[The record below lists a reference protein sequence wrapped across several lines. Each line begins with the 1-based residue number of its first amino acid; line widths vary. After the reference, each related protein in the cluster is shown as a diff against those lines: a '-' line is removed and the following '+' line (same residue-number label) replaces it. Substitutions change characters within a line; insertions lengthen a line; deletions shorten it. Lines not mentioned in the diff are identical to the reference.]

1 MVPNK
6 HDKVEED
13 ANYFFLSATFSLP
26 SSSSLLK
33 LPIIILKCVI
43 TLVFL
48 LIFVAINFQFVR
60 SRVGGSQISN
70 KPFYKVTTPDD
81 HTLLFESRFECGNL
95 LRAIKV

>member
-1 MVPNK
+1 MIKRMQTN
-6 HDKVEED
+6 
-13 ANYFFLSATFSLP
+13 FFSATFSLP

-33 LPIIILKCVI
+33 LPMIIVLKCVI
-43 TLVFL
+43 IMLVFL

-70 KPFYKVTTPDD
+70 KPFYKLTTPDD